1 MMKLR
6 IMGMVFFVVSL
17 VSCSSE
23 TDNETGTSS
32 KHIINFDARITG
44 KYDEKPMT
52 GRASYQETDTFAI
65 GDQIGVLGYALPS
78 GNWLGSEVPGLMYNS
93 ELTKIEKETFR
104 YNPMAV
110 WPLMGKASFFAYC
123 PYNEAV
129 TQGVITPSPV
139 SHTGYPS
146 VTVVLG
152 KSSEPIDFMTAQK
165 EMTDFASSNS
175 GAINFTFAHR
185 LAKLYFQS
193 KFICDE
199 KDTHL
204 YINSLKIKNIYN
216 KAVYTFM
223 DAASGNGN
231 WTDHGNESTVDA
243 VTGATIQMN
252 SSPHAVSESDE
263 YKDILLPS
271 KSDANARAYVLM
283 LPQEYSNAELE
294 IGYMIKYIKSAGGCE
309 YHVFGTKTLPMTV
322 KWEMGQVYTYRF
334 EFVFVDI
341 LGIDLKVNVLND
353 DSEWVDKDV
362 PTEMG
367 K

>member
-6 IMGMVFFVVSL
+6 IIGIAFLVASL
-17 VSCSSE
+17 VSCSNE
-23 TDNETGTSS
+23 ADNESKTSD

-44 KYDEKPMT
+44 EYSETK
-52 GRASYQETDTFAI
+52 GRNASYQETDTFTI
-65 GDQIGVLGYALPS
+65 GDQIGVLGYTLPS
-78 GNWLGSEVPGLMYNS
+78 GSWQGSETSSLMYNS
-93 ELTKIEKETFR
+93 ELTKVEKETFR
-104 YNPMAV
+104 YTPMAV
-110 WPLMGKASFFAYC
+110 WPSIGKASFFAYY
-123 PYNEAV
+123 PYSGSV
-129 TQGVITPSPV
+129 TQGVISPSPI
-139 SHTGYPS
+139 SRTGYPS

-165 EMTDFASSNS
+165 EVIDFASSNG

-185 LAKLYFQS
+185 LAKLHFQS

-204 YINSLKIKNIYN
+204 YINTLKIRNIYN

-223 DAASGNGN
+223 EAISGQGK
-231 WTDHGNESTVDA
+231 WTDHGNEGTVDA

-252 SSPHAVSESDE
+252 SSPHAVSEGDE

-271 KSDANARAYVLM
+271 GNGANVRAYVLM
-283 LPQEYSNAELE
+283 LPQEYPSAELE
-294 IGYMIKYIKSAGGCE
+294 IGYTIRYIKSDGGCE
-309 YHVFGTKTLPMTV
+309 YSTFGTKTLPIAV
-322 KWEMGQVYTYRF
+322 NWEMGKVYTYRF

-341 LGIDLKVNVLND
+341 LGIDVKVDVLNNNAD
-353 DSEWVDKDV
+353 WVDKDI

>member
-1 MMKLR
+1 MRSKLIG
-6 IMGMVFFVVSL
+6 IMFLTASL
-17 VSCSSE
+17 ISCSKE
-23 TDNETGTSS
+23 GDNQGKVSD
-32 KHIINFDARITG
+32 KHIINFNAGITN
-44 KYDEKPMT
+44 KYDDGIAT
-52 GRASYQETDTFAI
+52 GRSSSYQEADTFAV
-65 GDQIGVLGYALPS
+65 GDRIGVLAFTHPS
-78 GNWLGSEVPGLMYNS
+78 GDWQGTETPSFMYNS

-104 YNPMAV
+104 YNPMTA
-110 WPLMGKASFFAYC
+110 WPTVGKVSFFAYY
-123 PYNEAV
+123 PYSEAV
-129 TQGVITPSPV
+129 TQGIITPSPV
-139 SHTGYPS
+139 SHAGYPS

-165 EMTDFASSNS
+165 EMTNFAANNQ
-175 GAINFTFAHR
+175 GAIRFTFAHR

-193 KFICDE
+193 RFICDE

-204 YINSLKIKNIYN
+204 YINSLKIKNVYN

-223 DAASGNGN
+223 DATAGMGN

-252 SSPHAVSESDE
+252 SSPHAVSENEE

-283 LPQEYSNAELE
+283 LPQEYPNAELE
-294 IGYMIKYIKSAGGCE
+294 IGYMIRYLKSDGGCE
-309 YHVFGTKTLPMTV
+309 YDVMGTKTLPITV
-322 KWEMGQVYTYRF
+322 KWEMGQVYTYQF

-341 LGIDLKVNVLND
+341 LGIDVKVNILNND
-353 DSEWVDKDV
+353 AEWVDKNIS
-362 PTEMG
+362 TEMG